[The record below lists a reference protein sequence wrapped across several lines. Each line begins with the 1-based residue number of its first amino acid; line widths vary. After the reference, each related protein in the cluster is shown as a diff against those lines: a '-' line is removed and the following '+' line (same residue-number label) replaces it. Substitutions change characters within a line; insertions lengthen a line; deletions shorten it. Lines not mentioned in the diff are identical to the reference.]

1 MLLATLLAAACTD
14 VPAAP
19 EDTEI
24 LLSVQSGDDQVWI
37 AGYELPDALVV
48 KVTGVRDRPVPHFQ
62 VNFRVIEGGG
72 SMYAGSGHTDPHGIA
87 RDYWTLG
94 PEPGENVVEVRS
106 VQPTTGEKQV
116 WARFTATGKPWPPQL
131 TTVRHLLVDGFVDA
145 LIERLEPDVADEL
158 RSALSQL
165 LEGLGEELDLD
176 QVGEALAAAH
186 SLVEGAAPPNTVEYA
201 FLDLILGR
209 CEVLFDE
216 AILALSG

>member
-94 PEPGENVVEVRS
+94 PEPGENVVEVR
-106 VQPTTGEKQV
+106 
-116 WARFTATGKPWPPQL
+116 
-131 TTVRHLLVDGFVDA
+131 
-145 LIERLEPDVADEL
+145 L
-158 RSALSQL
+158 RPANYGR
-165 LEGLGEELDLD
+165 EAGLGEVHGDR
-176 QVGEALAAAH
+176 EALATSTH
-186 SLVEGAAPPNTVEYA
+186 NRPAPP
-201 FLDLILGR
+201 G
-209 CEVLFDE
+209 
-216 AILALSG
+216 